1 MSEQLIQGETDGV
14 GKAVTKVAAMEPIWV
29 RPSKAARLL
38 DMSRSRVYEC
48 IQTGEIPAVKIAGSY
63 RISVAALK
71 ALGARI
77 ED

>member
-1 MSEQLIQGETDGV
+1 MDQP
-14 GKAVTKVAAMEPIWV
+14 VTRMAEELGRPTNKVAALEPLYV
-29 RPSKAARLL
+29 RPSIAARLL

-48 IQTGEIPAVKIAGSY
+48 IHSGEIPAVKIAGSY
-63 RISVAALK
+63 RISLAALK